1 MERRKKDRS
10 AAEAYRKRIR
20 TVYLLF
26 LVGFLLTS
34 ISKRFFAGA
43 AAPEDKPYFDYY
55 PYFVFEHYV
64 RTILVALG
72 AYYTIRRAI
81 ALRGEVSRFRVVS
94 LVSFVASLMVFM
106 VAIPSLWGFTGDH
119 FMGFSYLFMPFP
131 WLSSVLH
138 VAHTGET
145 YHSSFVAVF
154 GPSGIQIA
162 IATYL
167 AFQAFVLLPTL
178 FYGRRWFCGMLCI
191 FAGAHA
197 ETCGDA
203 LPLFP
208 HDRKRPRSKVVHPRL
223 RAVLKLLLAFEL
235 AAAVLVHVGL
245 LTWLLGGT
253 FFFSVEGL
261 LGFEVA
267 RFLILD
273 TFLLNLLWWSVGGR
287 FYCYYCAP
295 GFLLG
300 LLGRAAG
307 QRIETHHAE
316 CTSCKLCNE
325 ACKMSIDVM
334 AAAEAGEPTRSVY
347 CVGCG
352 QCVDACPQRSLRYS
366 TGFTRWWRKLRDR
379 RTD

>member
-1 MERRKKDRS
+1 MERRKRDRS
-10 AAEAYRKRIR
+10 AAETYRQRIR
-20 TVYLLF
+20 MVYLLF

-34 ISKRFFAGA
+34 ISKRFLAGA
-43 AAPEDKPYFDYY
+43 AAPEDKPLFAYY

-64 RTILVALG
+64 RTILVGLG

-94 LVSFVASLMVFM
+94 LSSFVASLLVFM
-106 VAIPSLWGFTGDH
+106 VAIPTLWGFTGDH

-138 VAHTGET
+138 VAHTGAT
-145 YHSSFVAVF
+145 YRSSFVAVF
-154 GPSGIQIA
+154 GPDGIKIA

-167 AFQAFVLLPTL
+167 AFQAFVWLPTL
-178 FYGRRWFCGMLCI
+178 FYGRRWFCSMACV
-191 FAGAHA
+191 FAGCHA

-203 LPLFP
+203 LPLVP
-208 HDRKRPRSKVVHPRL
+208 HDRKRPASKVVHPTV
-223 RAVLKLLLAFEL
+223 RAVLKVLLVLDLTGTLLAH
-235 AAAVLVHVGL
+235 AGL
-245 LTWLLGGT
+245 LTWLLGGR
-253 FFFSVEGL
+253 FFLSVEAL

-287 FYCYYCAP
+287 FYCYYCTP

-300 LLGRAAG
+300 LLGRACG
-307 QRIETHHAE
+307 QQIETHHGD
-316 CTSCKLCNE
+316 CTSCRLCNE

-334 AAAEAGEPTRSVY
+334 AAAVAREPARSIY

-352 QCVDACPQRSLRYS
+352 QCVDACPQRALRYS
-366 TGFTRWWRKLRDR
+366 TGFTRRCVPRRDA
-379 RTD
+379 